1 MWKKAE
7 LKDRKGPLFLPTPHP
22 CFFHTFCRTD
32 PPGRRSC
39 KPTFPEAFALNPVSL
54 YSLPSVFP
62 LLWEPGGKA
71 LLYCS
76 CQPVS

>member
-32 PPGRRSC
+32 PPGRRDTSQR
-39 KPTFPEAFALNPVSL
+39 FRGL
-54 YSLPSVFP
+54 
-62 LLWEPGGKA
+62 
-71 LLYCS
+71 CS
-76 CQPVS
+76 ESS